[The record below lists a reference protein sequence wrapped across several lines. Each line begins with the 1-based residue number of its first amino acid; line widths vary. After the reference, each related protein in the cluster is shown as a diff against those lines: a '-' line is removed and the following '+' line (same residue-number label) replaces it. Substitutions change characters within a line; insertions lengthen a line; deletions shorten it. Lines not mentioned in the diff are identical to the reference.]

1 MDDEKSRSN
10 YYRVAIID
18 QLPRE
23 RLRYKRCAR
32 VKSRFSFAPIIIK
45 IILVNHYL
53 CPSPVH

>member
-32 VKSRFSFAPIIIK
+32 VKSRFPFAPIIIK
-45 IILVNHYL
+45 IILVNQ
-53 CPSPVH
+53 CQ